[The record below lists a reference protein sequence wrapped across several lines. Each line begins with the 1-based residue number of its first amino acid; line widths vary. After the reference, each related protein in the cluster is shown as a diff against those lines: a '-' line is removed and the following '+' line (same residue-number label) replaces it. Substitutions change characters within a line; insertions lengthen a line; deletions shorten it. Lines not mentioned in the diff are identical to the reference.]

1 MSVTAQTPPSP
12 NATDTAGKLTDEPGG
27 GTPAAKR
34 RLYELWA
41 EIRDLE
47 AAGEL
52 LDWDEETQLPRR
64 GHEARGRLSATLA
77 AIRHRKLLDPEL
89 SEVLGTCAGLAED
102 DFELAAQVRRGRHEV
117 NRAAGVP
124 ESLVKAIS
132 ETRSTATQA
141 WRRAREERDFGLL
154 APHLAR
160 LVDLK
165 REQAAALAGDGPAY
179 DGLIQEFEPGATE
192 AQLTPLFRE
201 LETRLA
207 PLVRAVR
214 ESGVTVDESP
224 ARGHFP
230 PERQEAFG
238 RQLATAV
245 GFDFDRGRLDLSTHP
260 FCMGLHP
267 TDVRLTWRYQEDDF
281 RPAVFGVL
289 HETGHGLY
297 EQGLPGTWDRTPL
310 GTHVSLGIHESQSR
324 LWENH
329 VGRSRGFWRWALPR
343 FRTAFPDADA
353 VELEALW
360 RALHTVRPSFI
371 RVEADEATYNLHILV
386 RFELERKLFSGELEV
401 TELSAAWDDLYEKL
415 LGIRP
420 EDPTQGV
427 LQDIHW
433 PQGLFGYFP
442 TYSLGTLAAA
452 QLFEAAGDDLGDL
465 EEAFSRGELAPLL
478 DWMRERIHRHGARYP
493 APELIERATGRPL
506 STDSLMAH
514 LESNATEV
522 YGVTV

>member
-1 MSVTAQTPPSP
+1 MSLTAQTPSSP
-12 NATDTAGKLTDEPGG
+12 ISSVTAGTTAGEPAG
-27 GTPAAKR
+27 GTSGAER
-34 RLYELWA
+34 RLYDLWA

-52 LDWDEETQLPRR
+52 LDWDEETQLPRH
-64 GHEARGRLSATLA
+64 GHEARGRLSATIA
-77 AIRHRKLLDPEL
+77 AIHHRKLTD
-89 SEVLGTCAGLAED
+89 SELAETLD
-102 DFELAAQVRRGRHEV
+102 ACEEVAENGSVLAAQVRKARHEV
-117 NRAAGVP
+117 DRAVRVP
-124 ESLVKAIS
+124 ESLVRTLS
-132 ETRSTATQA
+132 QTRTSATQA
-141 WRRAREERDFGLL
+141 WRQARQEKDFGLL
-154 APHLAR
+154 APYLEE
-160 LVDLK
+160 LVGLK
-165 REQAAALAGDGPAY
+165 REQASALAGDGPVY
-179 DGLIQEFEPGATE
+179 DTLIQEFEPGATE
-192 AQLTPLFRE
+192 VELTPLFTE

-207 PLVRAVR
+207 PLVQAVR

-230 PERQEAFG
+230 AERQEAFG

-245 GFDFDRGRLDLSTHP
+245 GFDFYRGRLDLSTHP

-297 EQGLPGTWDRTPL
+297 EQGLPRAWDRTPL
-310 GTHVSLGIHESQSR
+310 GTHTSLGIHESQSR

-343 FRTAFPDADA
+343 FRTAFPEADT
-353 VELEALW
+353 VELESLW
-360 RALHTVRPSFI
+360 RALHTVRPTCI
-371 RVEADEATYNLHILV
+371 RVEADEGTYNLHILV
-386 RFELERKLFSGELEV
+386 RFELERRLFSNRLEV
-401 TELSAAWDDLYEKL
+401 AELPAAWNELHEKL

-420 EDPTQGV
+420 EDPAEGV

-442 TYSLGTLAAA
+442 TYTLGNLAAA
-452 QLFEAAGDDLGDL
+452 QLFQAAANDLGDL
-465 EEAFSRGELAPLL
+465 EGAFSHGELAPLL

-506 STDSLMAH
+506 SADPLLAH
-514 LESNATEV
+514 LESNAAEV

>member
-1 MSVTAQTPPSP
+1 MSVTAQTSP
-12 NATDTAGKLTDEPGG
+12 VPNSADGAGAS
-27 GTPAAKR
+27 AAER
-34 RLYELWA
+34 RLYELWT

-47 AAGEL
+47 AVGEL
-52 LDWDEETQLPRR
+52 LDWDEETQLPRC
-64 GHEARGRLSATLA
+64 GHEARGRVSATLA
-77 AIRHRKLLDPEL
+77 AVRHRKLLDPEL
-89 SEVLGTCAGLAED
+89 AETLDTCAVLAED
-102 DFELAAQVRRGRHEV
+102 GSVLAAQVRRARHDV
-117 NRAAGVP
+117 DRAVRVP
-124 ESLVKAIS
+124 EALIKAIS
-132 ETRSTATQA
+132 ETRTSATQS
-141 WRRAREERDFGLL
+141 WRRAREQKDFRLL
-154 APHLAR
+154 APHLEQ
-160 LVDLK
+160 LIDLK
-165 REQAAALAGDGPAY
+165 REQAAALAGDGPPY
-179 DGLIQEFEPGATE
+179 DTLIQEFEPGATE
-192 AQLTPLFRE
+192 ARLRPLFTE

-207 PLVRAVR
+207 PLVQAVR

-224 ARGHFP
+224 ARGRFP
-230 PERQEAFG
+230 ADRQEDFG

-297 EQGLPGTWDRTPL
+297 EQGLPPVWDRTPL

-343 FRTAFPDADA
+343 FRTVFPDADA
-353 VELEALW
+353 VELDALW
-360 RALHTVRPSFI
+360 RALHTVRPTFI

-386 RFELERKLFSGELEV
+386 RFELERTLFSGDLEV
-401 TELSAAWDDLYEKL
+401 AELPDAWDDLYEKL

-420 EDPTQGV
+420 EDPAQGV

-433 PQGLFGYFP
+433 PQALFGYFP
-442 TYSLGTLAAA
+442 TYTLGSLAAA
-452 QLFEAAGDDLGDL
+452 QLFEAAGEDLGDL
-465 EEAFSRGELAPLL
+465 ETAFSRGELTPLL

-506 STDSLMAH
+506 SADPLMTH
-514 LESNATEV
+514 LESNAAEV
-522 YGVTV
+522 YGVSV

>member
-1 MSVTAQTPPSP
+1 MSASSQTPPFPSS
-12 NATDTAGKLTDEPGG
+12 ADAGELPADGF
-27 GTPAAKR
+27 PAAER
-34 RLYELWA
+34 RLYELWT

-47 AAGEL
+47 AVGEL

-64 GHEARGRLSATLA
+64 GHEARGQMSATLA
-77 AIRHRKLLDPEL
+77 AVRHRKLLDPEL
-89 SEVLGTCAGLAED
+89 AETLDACADLAED
-102 DFELAAQVRRGRHEV
+102 DSVLAAQVRRARHEV
-117 NRAAGVP
+117 DRAVRVP

-141 WRRAREERDFGLL
+141 WRQARQEKDFRLL
-154 APHLAR
+154 STHLE
-160 LVDLK
+160 LLIDLK
-165 REQAAALAGDGPAY
+165 RREAKALAGDGPAY
-179 DGLIQEFEPGATE
+179 DALVQEFEPGATE
-192 AQLTPLFRE
+192 AELTPLFTE

-207 PLVRAVR
+207 PLVQAVR

-224 ARGHFP
+224 ARGRFP
-230 PERQEAFG
+230 ADRQEALG

-281 RPAVFGVL
+281 RPALFGVL

-297 EQGLPGTWDRTPL
+297 EQGLPRKWVRTPL

-343 FRTAFPDADA
+343 FRTAFAEADT
-353 VELEALW
+353 VELDALW
-360 RALHTVRPSFI
+360 RALHTVRPTFI

-386 RFELERKLFSGELEV
+386 RFELERRLFAGGLEV
-401 TELSAAWDDLYEKL
+401 ADLPAAWDDLYETL

-420 EDPTQGV
+420 EDPAQGV

-442 TYSLGTLAAA
+442 TYSLGNLAAA
-452 QLFEAAGDDLGDL
+452 QLFEAARDDLGDL
-465 EEAFSRGELAPLL
+465 EEAFSRGELMPLL
-478 DWMRERIHRHGARYP
+478 DWMRERVHRHGACYP
-493 APELIERATGRPL
+493 APELIEQATGRPL
-506 STDSLMAH
+506 SADPLMTH
-514 LESNATEV
+514 LESNAAEV